1 MISKRRTMPIWVAGV
16 LLFLVQSAQAQPLKL
31 SITDAIE
38 LARRNNIEIKLIQSE
53 VDKMQADKNMT
64 LAAFLPQLTISETFI
79 KTNDPLNSFGI
90 KLKRRSVTLMDFNP
104 ALLNNPADIENYN
117 TKFEVK
123 QPLINID
130 FFFGR
135 AVASDGLTAM
145 EFKRERTGKFTDF
158 IVRVNY
164 FQVVFIEK
172 SLDVVNKAIETAN
185 ANNKLIKDYFDEGL
199 ITKADL
205 LKAEVFVSD
214 LESKK
219 AEVLNSLETEKN
231 NLKYNLG
238 IEYETDVQLIDSL
251 RMSESGEISYN
262 IHDVLANR
270 SDFKAYEHRV
280 SAMDK
285 MSSMYWSKLLPR
297 LNAFASY
304 DFNDSKAFGTNAES
318 WMFGLNL
325 QWNIFDGFQNI
336 AGIQKSKAELN
347 HAELEFEKAKKE
359 GIIEIENAVG
369 ELNTMRKRLK
379 LSAKSVEQSEESLR
393 IIKDRYSKGLEKT
406 ADLLTAETEFSN
418 ARLKY
423 LETLFQYNISIHK
436 IELLLEKKLI

>member
-1 MISKRRTMPIWVAGV
+1 M
-16 LLFLVQSAQAQPLKL
+16 
-31 SITDAIE
+31 
-38 LARRNNIEIKLIQSE
+38 
-53 VDKMQADKNMT
+53 
-64 LAAFLPQLTISETFI
+64 
-79 KTNDPLNSFGI
+79 
-90 KLKRRSVTLMDFNP
+90 
-104 ALLNNPADIENYN
+104 
-117 TKFEVK
+117 
-123 QPLINID
+123 
-130 FFFGR
+130 
-135 AVASDGLTAM
+135 
-145 EFKRERTGKFTDF
+145 
-158 IVRVNY
+158 VRVNY
-164 FQVVFIEK
+164 FQVVFIQK
-172 SLDVVNKAIETAN
+172 SLDVVNKSIETAK

-219 AEVLNSLETEKN
+219 AEVLNSLETKKN
-231 NLKYNLG
+231 NLKYTLG
-238 IEYETDVQLIDSL
+238 IEYETDIQLTDSL
-251 RMSESGEISYN
+251 RLNESGKISYN
-262 IHDVLANR
+262 INEVLANR
-270 SDFKAYEHRV
+270 SDFKSYEYRV

-285 MSSMYWSKLLPR
+285 MSSMHWSKLIPR

-318 WMFGLNL
+318 WMFGLNF
-325 QWNIFDGFQNI
+325 QWKIFDGFQNI

-359 GIIEIENAVG
+359 GTIEIENAVG
-369 ELNTMRKRLK
+369 ELNTMKKRLT

-418 ARLKY
+418 ARLNY